1 MSASDPRLTV
11 IMPLKNYHDGF
22 LRQALAS
29 VMRQTCPLWRLLVV
43 VEPEDFESF
52 QTLLQNE
59 RADPRVEIIVNRGRR
74 LAGAINSGMKSATTD
89 FVALLLADDLWS
101 DDAVETLSR
110 YIGDNPEI
118 DFFHSSRRY
127 LDEQGRFISSVYP
140 SRESIR
146 LEDFKFGP
154 AKHLLCWRRSKA
166 LSFGGLDE
174 SLSSL
179 VGPDDYDF
187 PWTMAENGAT
197 FKAVKECLYYYRNHC
212 ECYRLTTHTPLS
224 VNRREVGRIL
234 RKHKVPV
241 LARIFILIK
250 KRLEARIGS
259 PCLYRSNLDRWIT
272 RALGYDVRK
281 RWKQVTYK

>member
-1 MSASDPRLTV
+1 MSASEPRLTV
-11 IMPLKNYHDGF
+11 IMPLKNYHEGF
-22 LRQALAS
+22 LRQAMAS
-29 VMRQTCPLWRLLVV
+29 VMRQTCPLWRLLIV
-43 VEPEDFESF
+43 VEPEDLESF
-52 QTLLQNE
+52 HTLLQNE
-59 RADPRVEIIVNRGRR
+59 RADPRVDIIVNRGRR

-110 YIGDNPEI
+110 YIGENPAI

-127 LDEQGRFISSVYP
+127 LDERGNFISSVYP
-140 SRESIR
+140 SRENIR

-154 AKHLLCWRRSKA
+154 AKHLLCWRRKKA
-166 LSFGGLDE
+166 LSIGGLDE

-197 FKAVKECLYYYRNHC
+197 FKAIKECLYYYRNHC

-234 RKHKVPV
+234 KKHKVG
-241 LARIFILIK
+241 LWRRTLILTRKYLQARV
-250 KRLEARIGS
+250 GS
-259 PCLYRSNLDRWIT
+259 PCLYSSRFDKWIIEKT
-272 RALGYDVRK
+272 GYDVRR
-281 RWKQVTYK
+281 RWKPVRYR